1 MNVAQMMNNRRVER
15 IAPENMPIGTVQDKF
30 KTLSDDQIDEAV
42 QLARRQ
48 GISEQQINEG
58 LRMIKS
64 LKK

>member
-1 MNVAQMMNNRRVER
+1 MNVAEMMKNRNKPAGSMSLR
-15 IAPENMPIGTVQDKF
+15 AVQDGFRK
-30 KTLSDDQIDEAV
+30 LSETQLNEAV
-42 QLARRQ
+42 QMARRQ

>member
-1 MNVAQMMNNRRVER
+1 MMNNRGAERV
-15 IAPENMPIGTVQDKF
+15 ASENMPIGTVQDRF
-30 KTLSDDQIDEAV
+30 RTLSDDQIDEAV

>member
-1 MNVAQMMNNRRVER
+1 MNVAQMMNNRRADR

-30 KTLSDDQIDEAV
+30 RTLSDDQIDEAV
-42 QLARRQ
+42 QMARRQ

>member
-1 MNVAQMMNNRRVER
+1 MNVAQMMNNRKAER

-48 GISEQQINEG
+48 GISERQINEG
-58 LRMIKS
+58 LRMIRS

>member
-1 MNVAQMMNNRRVER
+1 MNVAQMMKNRGAER
-15 IAPENMPIGTVQDKF
+15 IAPENMPIGTIQDKF
-30 KTLSDDQIDEAV
+30 RTLSDDQIDEAV
-42 QLARRQ
+42 QMARRQ

>member
-1 MNVAQMMNNRRVER
+1 MNVAQMMNNRNKP
-15 IAPENMPIGTVQDKF
+15 AGSMSLQSVQDGFRK
-30 KTLSDDQIDEAV
+30 LSETQLNEAV
-42 QLARRQ
+42 ELARRQ